1 MGPLGTQEMIAIFI
15 LALLLFGPKKL
26 PELGRTVAKALAE
39 FRRASN
45 DLKQQFEREMSSIEK
60 ETQPL
65 KEIAQSYH
73 DELNSYNYDHSYY
86 DAGAYGG
93 SESNDTS
100 SASQPHV
107 GASETSGAEST
118 AVAEAPAHGAPE
130 GTVAHSGNTNGVPA
144 AEPAHADAVHHT
156 DGQQAPEHSPKNS

>member
-1 MGPLGTQEMIAIFI
+1 LIVIFV

-45 DLKQQFEREMSSIEK
+45 DLKQQFEREMNSIEQ

-65 KEIAQSYH
+65 KEIAQSYQN
-73 DELNSYNYDHSYY
+73 ELNSYNYDHSYY
-86 DAGAYGG
+86 DSGAYGG
-93 SESNDTS
+93 YESNDTS
-100 SASQPHV
+100 SATQPHV

-118 AVAEAPAHGAPE
+118 AVAEAPALQAPE

-144 AEPAHADAVHHT
+144 AEAVPADAAHHT
-156 DGQQAPEHSPKNS
+156 DGQQAPEPSSKNV